1 MTICSTSVFTR
12 ISGAYTQ
19 IRGVDAPI
27 SHGAPE
33 EDKSIGRVWDRRI
46 PCPLSRVCGGD
57 AEMFMLDQEAGM
69 MLAALLL
76 VVGVGMEIK
85 TFGRKRQWR

>member
-1 MTICSTSVFTR
+1 
-12 ISGAYTQ
+12 
-19 IRGVDAPI
+19 
-27 SHGAPE
+27 
-33 EDKSIGRVWDRRI
+33 
-46 PCPLSRVCGGD
+46 
-57 AEMFMLDQEAGM
+57 MFMLNQEAGM